1 MLRYLEFYRLNP
13 DDTRIGGD
21 RTTLNPPSLPIDQI
35 IVQAKSMMLNLT
47 FSWGKANLCLIKTQD
62 GSIVREVVAD
72 A

>member
-1 MLRYLEFYRLNP
+1 
-13 DDTRIGGD
+13 
-21 RTTLNPPSLPIDQI
+21 
-35 IVQAKSMMLNLT
+35 MMLNLT